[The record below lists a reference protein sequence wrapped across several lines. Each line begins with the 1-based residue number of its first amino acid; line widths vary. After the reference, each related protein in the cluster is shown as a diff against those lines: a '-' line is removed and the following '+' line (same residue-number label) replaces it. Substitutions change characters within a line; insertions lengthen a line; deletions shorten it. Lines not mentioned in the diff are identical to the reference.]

1 MQQRMKQR
9 LVGAVVLVALAVIFI
24 PMLLTGPVERQ
35 LTDVP
40 VEIPPPP
47 VVSAPAELD
56 QLEGP
61 VTAAPLT
68 ASTPIEKPQAV
79 ETPTTEAPNAPLI
92 APDEPAGRSPTRT
105 PAELAAWTVQV
116 GSFGDEAN
124 AMALRDRLRKKGHSA
139 YVDALAAEGK
149 TFYRVRVGPMIQR
162 TEAETAQARLAKE
175 ERIKSLVM
183 PHP

>member
-35 LTDVP
+35 MTDVP

-47 VVSAPAELD
+47 VVSAPDELE
-56 QLEGP
+56 QAAP
-61 VTAAPLT
+61 VDTAPLT
-68 ASTPIEKPQAV
+68 ASTPIEMPRATAV
-79 ETPTTEAPNAPLI
+79 PAPENPTPPLI
-92 APDEPAGRSPTRT
+92 APDEPAERGPNRT

-124 AMALRDRLRKKGHSA
+124 AMALRDRLRKKRYSA
-139 YVDALAAEGK
+139 YVDALTANGK
-149 TFYRVRVGPMIQR
+149 SFYRVRVGPMIQR

-175 ERIKSLVM
+175 ERIKGLVM